1 MRNLSV
7 LILCVLR
14 VLYGEISLAEEPGDG
29 GAVISV
35 QVGDGGVTT
44 IDVARGELKVRA
56 GGEETRIGPGERVVG
71 ERGKPAKRLLRAPTG
86 LSPANGST
94 LPTLDFAVRWD
105 AVPRATSYQIVVAED
120 PALATVVWREDHLA
134 TTKVSARVAKAGT
147 YFWRVVAIEGKS
159 QLPGRPSVVHKLVID
174 TTPPK
179 LKAGQPRWK

>member
-1 MRNLSV
+1 MRIVRLIALVV
-7 LILCVLR
+7 LCA
-14 VLYGEISLAEEPGDG
+14 GSAWTEEPTDG

-35 QVGDGGVTT
+35 QVGDGGATT

-56 GGEETRIGPGERVVG
+56 GGEETRVGAGERVVG

-86 LSPANGST
+86 LVPANGTT

-105 AVPRATSYQIVVAED
+105 AVPRATAYQIVVAED
-120 PALATVVWREDHLA
+120 PALATVVWHEDRLA
-134 TTKVSARVAKAGT
+134 TNKVSARVAKAGT
-147 YFWRVVAIEGKS
+147 YFWRVVAIDGKS
-159 QLPGRPSVVHKLVID
+159 QLPGRPSAVHKLVID